1 MAYRGSCL
9 IKSDIKS
16 NENSVVTI
24 VIQKRIFKESLVS

>member
-16 NENSVVTI
+16 KENSVVTI